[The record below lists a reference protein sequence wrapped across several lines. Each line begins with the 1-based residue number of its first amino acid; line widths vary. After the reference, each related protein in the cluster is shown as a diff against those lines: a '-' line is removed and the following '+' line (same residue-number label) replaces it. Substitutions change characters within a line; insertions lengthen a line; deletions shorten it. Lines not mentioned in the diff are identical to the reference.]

1 MERDVYREIQY
12 VRDELSLLTFVV
24 AEAYGP
30 NFFSYITRNS
40 ADLEIRKKYRII
52 SAEGYPLYDSTLREP
67 FNASYILACLERT
80 LQSIESQGKDF
91 KSSFARKAKSD
102 LSASERLR
110 QKREAELEEL
120 YTRPFEDIA
129 VEEFLD
135 QLPKPQIEKV
145 VEPEPMDTSSTPKEN
160 ADTPMDTSGV
170 KAGTGDL
177 PQGEM
182 PGTGE
187 TEVPHGEES
196 EIKDEHMGAAEE
208 VNDENMATEDSSPDE
223 ERMPPDISPDKDDG
237 LHDQGIWGRVETVV
251 GPEAFKAATSAE
263 EKNEKAFE
271 NMENAKDNKGL
282 ENAEE
287 FKYFCEVIFSGEERR
302 SRMRKLIEQTNGY
315 STTGLYHSGV
325 RDDPVSA
332 FKVQHMAWRVNVDPH
347 PMTKYTLSENDL
359 FKHM

>member
-1 MERDVYREIQY
+1 
-12 VRDELSLLTFVV
+12 
-24 AEAYGP
+24 
-30 NFFSYITRNS
+30 
-40 ADLEIRKKYRII
+40 
-52 SAEGYPLYDSTLREP
+52 
-67 FNASYILACLERT
+67 
-80 LQSIESQGKDF
+80 
-91 KSSFARKAKSD
+91 
-102 LSASERLR
+102 
-110 QKREAELEEL
+110 
-120 YTRPFEDIA
+120 
-129 VEEFLD
+129 
-135 QLPKPQIEKV
+135 
-145 VEPEPMDTSSTPKEN
+145 
-160 ADTPMDTSGV
+160 
-170 KAGTGDL
+170 
-177 PQGEM
+177 
-182 PGTGE
+182 
-187 TEVPHGEES
+187 
-196 EIKDEHMGAAEE
+196 MGAAEE

-359 FKHM
+359 FKHMCTMDPLSSAPVTFVAPSMTSSCRRLRMLRNCLGSARSALGESYLTFRERQSSISRRTHECYASLLPRIWC